1 MNALKGHPVVGS
13 SWEGY
18 IVEQVKHLKSAN
30 IDMYYYRTQSGAE
43 YDIVLA
49 KGIHPQACIEVKLN
63 NAPSIS
69 KGNLQSISDLETK
82 KNFVV
87 VPDVEDYL
95 AIIVNPKCHF

>member
-1 MNALKGHPVVGS
+1 M
-13 SWEGY
+13 
-18 IVEQVKHLKSAN
+18 
-30 IDMYYYRTQSGAE
+30 DYYRNQSGAE

-49 KGIHPQACIEVKLN
+49 KGIHPLACIEVKLN

-87 VPDVEDYL
+87 VPDVEEYKTRDKIIICNTATFLNKYL
-95 AIIVNPKCHF
+95 PKIT